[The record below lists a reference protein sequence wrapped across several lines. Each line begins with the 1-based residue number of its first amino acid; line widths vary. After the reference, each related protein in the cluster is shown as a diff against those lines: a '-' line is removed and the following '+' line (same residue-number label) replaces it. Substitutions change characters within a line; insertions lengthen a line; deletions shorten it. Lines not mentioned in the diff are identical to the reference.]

1 MSVSQT
7 SGGTVSSA
15 ACWGCGCCGCCG
27 PRLVVMVT
35 FGLLACAALLLAVR
49 LAVSFEVQPEMTRA
63 ASAKAKAVSESR
75 PAVQKRFLSCACF
88 MFDSAFEL
96 KDEGGGMRDE
106 VKATCFPSSLIPHPS
121 S

>member
-7 SGGTVSSA
+7 SGGTVSSVA
-15 ACWGCGCCGCCG
+15 CCGCCCGSCCG
-27 PRLVVMVT
+27 PLLAVMVT

-63 ASAKAKAVSESR
+63 ARAKAKAVSESR

-88 MFDSAFEL
+88 MFGSAFEVTAPL
-96 KDEGGGMRDE
+96 
-106 VKATCFPSSLIPHPS
+106 PSGRGFQGFAPTPYCPM
-121 S
+121 